1 MSAQGYD
8 YIIVGAGSAG
18 CVVANRL
25 SADPSCRV
33 LLLEAGGSDRNF
45 WLKLPVGYYRTIYNE
60 RFSRLFTTEPNERTG
75 GRSIVWPR
83 GRVLGGSSSINGL
96 IFIRGQHEDFDDWER
111 LGAKG
116 WNYRELL
123 PYFRRYERY
132 PGGESQYHG
141 GLGEFE
147 VSDLRTGNRASAAW
161 VDAGV
166 EYGLPRNPDF
176 NGATTLGVG
185 AYQLG
190 IGRHWRSSAASAFLR
205 PVAHRRN
212 LTVITR
218 AQVSKVA
225 FASGVATGVEWIHG
239 GRVFEATA
247 EREVILSA
255 GALQSPQLLQLSGVG
270 PAGLLRGL
278 GIAVVAD
285 APEVG
290 HNLQDHYQARMIVRL
305 KQPISLNDQVRNPLE
320 LARMGLQ
327 WMLAGN
333 GPLTAGAGQVGG
345 AACTEYAVGG
355 RPDVQFNVMPLSVDK
370 PGDPLHRYSG
380 FTASVWQCHG
390 ESRGQLAIRSTDP
403 FDQPRIEP
411 NYFAED
417 IDRKTMVAGLRILRD
432 IYRQKSFRD
441 LWDIEMVPGDA
452 VNDDAGLWDFARTT
466 GGTVFHCVG
475 TCRMGTDTTS
485 VLDPQL
491 RVRGV
496 ERLRVID
503 ASVMPQITSA
513 NTNATSLMIGERG
526 AALVMSSMA
535 SPPFD
540 RSILRTPDGFD
551 FRKPRSEIRTDRR
564 HFSSADGARNMG
576 AGSAGYRR
584 MRCSPPNSASP
595 GSPSGR
601 LSICWRATGS
611 SKPSRAAAPSSPVR

>member
-1 MSAQGYD
+1 MTAQGYD

-25 SADPSCRV
+25 SADLSCRV

-45 WLKLPVGYYRTIYNE
+45 WLKLPVGYYRSIYDE
-60 RFSRLFTTEPNERTG
+60 RFSRLFVTEPSDTTG
-75 GRSIVWPR
+75 GRSIIWPR

-96 IFIRGQHEDFDDWER
+96 IFIRGQHQGFDDWER
-111 LGAKG
+111 LGAAG

-132 PGGESQYHG
+132 RDGESQYHG

-147 VSDLRTGNRASAAW
+147 VSDLRTGNPASAAW
-161 VDAGV
+161 VEAGV
-166 EYGLPRNPDF
+166 ESGLPRNVDF

-185 AYQLG
+185 TYQLG
-190 IGRHWRSSAASAFLR
+190 IGRHWRTSSASAFLR
-205 PVAHRRN
+205 PIARRQN
-212 LTVITR
+212 LTVITG
-218 AQVSKVA
+218 AQVSKVV
-225 FASGVATGVEWIHG
+225 FRGRVAAGVEWIKN
-239 GRVFEATA
+239 GRVFNAAA
-247 EREVILSA
+247 EREVVLSS

-270 PAGLLRGL
+270 PADLLRGF
-278 GIAVVAD
+278 GIPVVAD

-290 HNLQDHYQARMIVRL
+290 RNLQDHYQARMIVRL
-305 KQPISLNDQVRNPLE
+305 KQRISLNDQVRSPSG
-320 LARMGLQ
+320 LAKMGLQ
-327 WMLAGN
+327 WLFAGS

-390 ESRGQLAIRSTDP
+390 QSRGHLAIRSTDP

-411 NYFAED
+411 NYFAEE
-417 IDRKTMVAGLRILRD
+417 IDRKTIVAGLQILRD

-441 LWDIEMVPGDA
+441 LWDIEMVPGEA
-452 VNDDAGLWDFARTT
+452 VDRPAGLWDFARTT

-475 TCRMGTDTTS
+475 TCRMGSDGMS

-503 ASVMPQITSA
+503 ASVMPLITSA
-513 NTNATSLMIGERG
+513 NTNASSLMIGERG
-526 AALVMSSMA
+526 AALVMS
-535 SPPFD
+535 
-540 RSILRTPDGFD
+540 
-551 FRKPRSEIRTDRR
+551 
-564 HFSSADGARNMG
+564 
-576 AGSAGYRR
+576 
-584 MRCSPPNSASP
+584 
-595 GSPSGR
+595 
-601 LSICWRATGS
+601 
-611 SKPSRAAAPSSPVR
+611 

>member
-1 MSAQGYD
+1 MAVQGYD

-33 LLLEAGGSDRNF
+33 LLLEAGGPDRNF

-96 IFIRGQHEDFDDWER
+96 IFIRGQQEDFDDWER
-111 LGAKG
+111 LGATG
-116 WNYRELL
+116 WSYRDLL

-132 PGGESQYHG
+132 CGGESQYHG
-141 GLGEFE
+141 GFGEFE

-161 VDAGV
+161 VEAAV
-166 EYGLPRNPDF
+166 ESGLPRNPDF

-190 IGRHWRSSAASAFLR
+190 IGRHWRTSSASAFLR
-205 PVAHRRN
+205 PVDRRPN
-212 LTVITR
+212 LTVITG
-218 AQVSKVA
+218 AQVSKVV
-225 FASGVATGVEWIHG
+225 FKGRVATGVEWINSG
-239 GRVFEATA
+239 QVFTSVAD
-247 EREVILSA
+247 REVVLSA
-255 GALQSPQLLQLSGVG
+255 GALQSPQVLQLSGIG
-270 PAGLLRGL
+270 PADLLRGL
-278 GIAVVAD
+278 GIPVVAD

-305 KQPISLNDQVRNPLE
+305 KERISLNDQVRNPFE
-320 LARMGLQ
+320 LAKMGLQ
-327 WMLAGN
+327 WMFAGS

-370 PGDPLHRYSG
+370 PGEPLHNYSG

-390 ESRGQLAIRSTDP
+390 ESRGHLAIRSTDP

-411 NYFAED
+411 NYFAEE
-417 IDRKTMVAGLRILRD
+417 IDRKTMVAGLQMLRD

-441 LWDIEMVPGDA
+441 LWDIEMVPGNA
-452 VNDDAGLWDFARTT
+452 VNDPAGLWNFARNT

-475 TCRMGTDTTS
+475 TCRMGSDEKS
-485 VLDPQL
+485 VLDPNL

-496 ERLRVID
+496 ENLRVID
-503 ASVMPQITSA
+503 ASVMPLITSA
-513 NTNATSLMIGERG
+513 NTNASSLMIGEKG
-526 AALVMSSMA
+526 AAL
-535 SPPFD
+535 
-540 RSILRTPDGFD
+540 IL
-551 FRKPRSEIRTDRR
+551 S
-564 HFSSADGARNMG
+564 
-576 AGSAGYRR
+576 
-584 MRCSPPNSASP
+584 
-595 GSPSGR
+595 
-601 LSICWRATGS
+601 
-611 SKPSRAAAPSSPVR
+611 